1 MPTLRLSPTF
11 LLSCLVLLV
20 FLATPGSCF
29 GAGNVASVSRIEGI
43 NWRHG
48 DIEDTLLN
56 ILMGK
61 IGKGKKFSKMDVK
74 RVYFGN
80 WLRDYSQAVGALKM
94 VSSEAIRLLLWILGF
109 MSFGFATGEFEV
121 TRDRIGCYRPEE
133 HIDNPKDYADNMDAR
148 EYDRRLRGPVD
159 EEVELAVDER
169 SGLKNY
175 IANERARIDTSA
187 GLVRKLFG
195 RSIELA
201 RRYRRDGNKED
212 FYEALRL
219 LGTGTHCLEDFSAH
233 SNYTELALIELGER
247 DVFPHVGSRT
257 KVEVEGKRIWPC
269 VTGTFGGVD
278 FLHSVMGEVNDKA
291 TQSEVQEL
299 EGAISNAQSNHEAKS
314 MVKDLLSQLPDGLLG
329 GDNASKADEMEET
342 ATAGQMENMDINPKD
357 PEAFV
362 EQMEQIRRQI
372 YPILEWHDNLM
383 QSINEAIEKVP
394 VLPDLLEKFSENMS
408 IFVFSLIAPFILP
421 VIQQVKAE
429 LQTGSSEVIQSSA
442 DKQHIVFNDDSCSDP
457 THSMLAKDHF
467 SNVLNEPAGNV
478 ASQVLKWAIPQIVE
492 CWDNEDIDADR
503 TISRIIDGVLHHPA
517 LRDYGEDGA
526 SEGRQLMFRVVEQW
540 WEEKDDS
547 SKDDFR
553 ERLSREGVE
562 QGRNHREGVQDS
574 GHGCGKPLGMSS
586 SITGGNYSQQSSN
599 SGNKVVDHV
608 GNLAGE
614 AVGGGA
620 LGGMVGGLVG
630 NVLGGVL
637 DNGKSEKKEYESQ
650 GYGGDDSRQESYM
663 QTSRQRRGSGEED
676 RYGQSEYRREEYG
689 GGRGEREEYSR
700 YEQEGRSGGGFQT
713 SVEERN
719 YGSGG
724 YERRQEERYDSYG
737 GDYETRRRTEG
748 YGESGDYYKRES
760 RDYGRRSDDDED
772 SDEEKR
778 RKKEEK
784 RRKKEE
790 KERRRRE
797 EGDYDS
803 EDSNDSKKHHRRKSG
818 SRERRSSREREY
830 RGDDGYGMSS
840 GYGGAP
846 SSQGYGGRS
855 EYSGRG
861 GDGYGGRS
869 EEYGRSEYS
878 SGGGYGGRSEEYG
891 RSEYSSGGGYGGR
904 SEEYGRSE
912 YSSGGGYGG
921 RSEEY
926 GRSQYS
932 GGGGG
937 EYGSRSDEYG
947 RGSSGYG
954 GGDEYGRGPPG
965 GFGGEDEYGRGPPGG
980 FGGEDEYGRPRRENQ
995 GGGGYGGG
1003 YGGGGYSG
1011 GY

>member
-11 LLSCLVLLV
+11 LLSCLVLLA
-20 FLATPGSCF
+20 FLATPGLCF

-43 NWRHG
+43 NFRHG

-80 WLRDYSQAVGALKM
+80 WLRDYSQAVDVGALKM

-159 EEVELAVDER
+159 EETELAIDER
-169 SGLKNY
+169 NGLKNY
-175 IANERARIDTSA
+175 IANERAGIDTSA

-201 RRYRRDGNKED
+201 RRYRQDGNKDD

-219 LGTGTHCLEDFSAH
+219 LGTGCHCLEDYSAH

-247 DVFPHVGSRT
+247 DVFPHVGRDT
-257 KVEVEGKRIWPC
+257 KVEVEGARGRVYPC

-278 FLHSVMGEVNDKA
+278 FLHSVMGEFNDKA
-291 TQSEVQEL
+291 TQSEIQEL
-299 EGAISNAQSNHEAKS
+299 EGAISNAQGNHEAKS

-329 GDNASKADEMEET
+329 GDNAAKADEMEEN
-342 ATAGQMENMDINPKD
+342 ATNAQMENMSVNPKD

-383 QSINEAIEKVP
+383 MNINEAIEKIP

-408 IFVFSLIAPFILP
+408 VFVFSLIAPFILP

-429 LQTGSSEVIQSSA
+429 LQTGSSEVIQSSV

-467 SNVLNEPAGNV
+467 SNVLNEPAGKV
-478 ASQVLKWAIPQIVE
+478 ASQVLKWAVPQIVE
-492 CWDNEDIDADR
+492 CWDNEDVDADR
-503 TISRIIDGVLHHPA
+503 TISRIIEGVLHHPA
-517 LRDYGEDGA
+517 LRDSGEDGA
-526 SEGRQLMFRVVEQW
+526 SEGRQLMFRVVQKW
-540 WEEKDDS
+540 WEEKDESD
-547 SKDDFR
+547 KDDFR
-553 ERLSREGVE
+553 ERLSRDGVE

-574 GHGCGKPLGMSS
+574 GHGCGKPLAMAS
-586 SITGGNYSQQSSN
+586 SITGGNYGQQSSN
-599 SGNKVVDHV
+599 SGNKIVDHV

-614 AVGGGA
+614 AAGGGA
-620 LGGMVGGLVG
+620 FGSMVGGLVG

-637 DNGKSEKKEYESQ
+637 DGGKKEKQEYESQ
-650 GYGGDDSRQESYM
+650 SYGDDGSRQESYM
-663 QTSRQRRGSGEED
+663 ETSRQRRNSGED
-676 RYGQSEYRREEYG
+676 RYGQSEYRRDEYG

-700 YEQEGRSGGGFQT
+700 YEQEGRSGGGFQAST
-713 SVEERN
+713 EERS

-737 GDYETRRRTEG
+737 GDYETRQRTEG
-748 YGESGDYYKRES
+748 YGESGEYYQQES
-760 RDYGRRSDDDED
+760 RHHGRRSDDEGED

-778 RKKEEK
+778 RKKERK
-784 RRKKEE
+784 RREKEE

-803 EDSNDSKKHHRRKSG
+803 DESSSSKKHHRRRSG
-818 SRERRSSREREY
+818 SRERRSSRE

-840 GYGGAP
+840 GYGGAQ
-846 SSQGYGGRS
+846 SSGYGGASSGYGGRS
-855 EYSGRG
+855 EG
-861 GDGYGGRS
+861 GYGGQS
-869 EEYGRSEYS
+869 EYSSGGGYGGQSEFSSAGGYGGQSEYSSGGGYGGRSEYS

-891 RSEYSSGGGYGGR
+891 GGQPGGYG
-904 SEEYGRSE
+904 
-912 YSSGGGYGG
+912 
-921 RSEEY
+921 
-926 GRSQYS
+926 Q
-932 GGGGG
+932 
-937 EYGSRSDEYG
+937 
-947 RGSSGYG
+947 
-954 GGDEYGRGPPG
+954 GPPG
-965 GFGGEDEYGRGPPGG
+965 GYGQGPPGG
-980 FGGEDEYGRPRRENQ
+980 FGGEDEYGRPPRREYE
-995 GGGGYGGG
+995 GGGSGYGGG
-1003 YGGGGYSG
+1003 YGGGGYGG